1 LVRIFL
7 DHVTKIF
14 GDKKKRVV
22 AVDDVTLDIPDGAF
36 VGLLGPSGCGKTT
49 TLRIIAGLETPTK
62 GRVYFNEEDVTDWE
76 PRKRNVA
83 MVFQFPVLYP
93 TITVYENIAL
103 PLKAAKEPEAEV
115 RKKVKEIAELVGI
128 TEFLGEKPL
137 RLDVNVRQKVALA
150 KALIRDPSVFILDE
164 PLTVLDPKAR
174 IELRT
179 KLKEIQLGLKKT
191 MIYVTH
197 DQTEALTLAEKIA
210 VMNAGKILQY
220 DTPEALYNNPA
231 NTFVGWFIGNP
242 GMNLIECNVV
252 EENDKL
258 YLSTEGGFR
267 YDISFI
273 ADELKKLGLPKNVV
287 LGIRP
292 EFVEI
297 GSGPLEAKCIHV
309 EYAGNRIILH
319 LESYDRTLKAKTPIT
334 VKAKP
339 GDTLR
344 IDFVK
349 EKIKL
354 FDPKT
359 GNAIL

>member
-1 LVRIFL
+1 MVRVFL

-14 GDKKKRVV
+14 KGEKKRVV
-22 AVDDVTLDIPDGAF
+22 AVDDVTLEVPDGTF
-36 VGLLGPSGCGKTT
+36 MGLLGPSGCGKTT

-62 GRVYFNEEDVTDWE
+62 GRVYFDEEEVTDWE

-103 PLKAAKEPEAEV
+103 PLRAAKEPESEI
-115 RKKVKEIAELVGI
+115 RKKVKEIAELMGI
-128 TEFLGEKPL
+128 TEILNEKPIK
-137 RLDVNVRQKVALA
+137 LDVNSKQKISLA

-179 KLKEIQLGLKKT
+179 KLKKIQLGMKKT

-197 DQTEALTLAEKIA
+197 DQTESLTLAEKVA

-220 DTPEALYNNPA
+220 DTPEALYDNPA

-242 GMNLIECNVV
+242 GMNLIECDVV
-252 EENDKL
+252 EENGKL

-273 ADELKKLGLPKNVV
+273 ADELKKLGQPKTVV

-292 EFVEI
+292 EFVEV
-297 GSGPLEAKCIHV
+297 GSGPLKAKCVHA
-309 EYAGNRIILH
+309 EYVGNRIILH

-334 VKAKP
+334 VRARP

-349 EKIKL
+349 ERIKL

-359 GNAIL
+359 GNALL

>member
-1 LVRIFL
+1 LVRVFL

-14 GDKKKRVV
+14 KGEKKRVV
-22 AVDDVTLDIPDGAF
+22 AVDDVTLEVPDGTF
-36 VGLLGPSGCGKTT
+36 MGLLGPSGCGKTT

-62 GRVYFNEEDVTDWE
+62 GKVYFDEEEVTDWE

-103 PLKAAKEPEAEV
+103 PLRAAKEPESEI
-115 RKKVKEIAELVGI
+115 RKKVKEIAELMGI
-128 TEFLGEKPL
+128 TEILNEKPIK
-137 RLDVNVRQKVALA
+137 LDVNSKQKISLA

-179 KLKEIQLGLKKT
+179 KLKKIQLGMKKT

-197 DQTEALTLAEKIA
+197 DQTESLTLAEKVA

-220 DTPEALYNNPA
+220 DTPEALYDNPA

-242 GMNLIECNVV
+242 GMNLIECDVV
-252 EENDKL
+252 EENGKL

-273 ADELKKLGLPKNVV
+273 ADELKKLGQPKTVV

-292 EFVEI
+292 EFVEV
-297 GSGPLEAKCIHV
+297 GSGPLKAKCVHT
-309 EYAGNRIILH
+309 EYVGNRIILH

-334 VKAKP
+334 VRARP

-349 EKIKL
+349 ERIKL

-359 GNAIL
+359 GNALL

>member
-1 LVRIFL
+1 MVSVLL

-22 AVDDVTLDIPDGAF
+22 AVDDVTLKIPDGAF

-62 GRVYFNEEDVTDWE
+62 GRVYFDDEDVTDWE
-76 PRKRNVA
+76 PRRRNVA

-103 PLKAAKEPEAEV
+103 PLKAAKQPKPEI
-115 RKKVKEIAELVGI
+115 RRKVKEIAELMGI
-128 TEFLGEKPL
+128 TEFLNEKPL
-137 RLDVNVRQKVALA
+137 RLDVNTRQKIALA
-150 KALIRDPSVFILDE
+150 RALVRDPTIFILDE

-191 MIYVTH
+191 MIYVAH
-197 DQTEALTLAEKIA
+197 DQTESLTLAEKIA
-210 VMNAGKILQY
+210 VMNAGKVLQF

-242 GMNLIECNVV
+242 GMNLIECNIV

-258 YLSTEGGFR
+258 YLSTAGGFR

-273 ADELKKLGLPKNVV
+273 ADTLRKIGYPKNVV

-292 EFVEI
+292 EFVKV
-297 GSGPLEAKCIHV
+297 GSGPLKAKCVHV
-309 EYAGNRIILH
+309 EYVGNRIILH
-319 LESYDRTLKAKTPIT
+319 LESYDRVLKAKTPIT
-334 VKAKP
+334 VRVRP

-344 IDFVK
+344 IDFIK
-349 EKIKL
+349 ERIKL

-359 GNAIL
+359 GNALL

>member
-1 LVRIFL
+1 MVRVFL

-14 GDKKKRVV
+14 KGEKKRVV
-22 AVDDVTLDIPDGAF
+22 AVDDVTLEVPDGTF
-36 VGLLGPSGCGKTT
+36 MGLLGPSGCGKTT

-62 GRVYFNEEDVTDWE
+62 GKVYFDEEEVTDWE

-103 PLKAAKEPEAEV
+103 PLRAAKEPESEI
-115 RKKVKEIAELVGI
+115 RKKVKEIAELMGI
-128 TEFLGEKPL
+128 TEILNEKPIK
-137 RLDVNVRQKVALA
+137 LDVNSKQKISLA

-179 KLKEIQLGLKKT
+179 KLKKIQLGMKKT

-197 DQTEALTLAEKIA
+197 DQTESLTLAEKVA

-220 DTPEALYNNPA
+220 DTPEALYDNPA

-242 GMNLIECNVV
+242 GMNLIECDVV
-252 EENDKL
+252 EENGKL

-273 ADELKKLGLPKNVV
+273 ADELKKLGQPKTVV

-292 EFVEI
+292 EFVEV
-297 GSGPLEAKCIHV
+297 GSGPLKAKCVHT
-309 EYAGNRIILH
+309 EYVGNRIILH

-334 VKAKP
+334 VRARP

-349 EKIKL
+349 ERIKL

-359 GNAIL
+359 GNALL